1 MASDRSR
8 PRRQPP
14 RVEGRCDLL
23 RTADE
28 ERVPGIGEEGPVGED
43 LMVSA
48 VGRFLQEHPDVMGLI
63 TQPGDERR
71 G

>member
-1 MASDRSR
+1 
-8 PRRQPP
+8 
-14 RVEGRCDLL
+14 
-23 RTADE
+23 
-28 ERVPGIGEEGPVGED
+28 VPGIGEEGPVGED